1 MQDRLL
7 RALRPQLLGVFMV
20 LVLPV
25 CLWAEESNQPL
36 HVQLANGIE
45 AVVYP
50 PQYILDN
57 MTAHV
62 GNELLFLVDEV
73 RYHFITSTED
83 FLITNVG
90 DGRFHPMSVTTVIE
104 AMAALRMQD
113 AGLQLRVFVLP
124 FPRREVID
132 SSARADM
139 VFLSPGARE
148 VGDYAVHFTV
158 THELGHLYQYRWLPD
173 HEVHAWNYYRILR
186 GIEDHSRFND
196 RAAHRDR
203 PHEIF
208 AEDFRFLYGGPQSTY
223 SGSIENDELTLPS
236 EVEGL
241 EEFMTS
247 LRQGVP
253 SFAAR
258 LQSVPNP
265 FNPETEIR
273 VEFDAPPGVAP
284 VRVDVFDARGGLVR
298 CLHRG
303 PVSSRSLR
311 LPWDG
316 RNTAGTAV
324 GSGVYF
330 AQLDFAGR
338 RSSTKLLL
346 LK

>member
-1 MQDRLL
+1 MD
-7 RALRPQLLGVFMV
+7 ALRL
-20 LVLPV
+20 
-25 CLWAEESNQPL
+25 E
-36 HVQLANGIE
+36 
-45 AVVYP
+45 
-50 PQYILDN
+50 
-57 MTAHV
+57 
-62 GNELLFLVDEV
+62 
-73 RYHFITSTED
+73 
-83 FLITNVG
+83 
-90 DGRFHPMSVTTVIE
+90 
-104 AMAALRMQD
+104 D
-113 AGLQLRVFVLP
+113 AGLKLRVFVLP
-124 FPRREVID
+124 YPRRDVVD

-139 VFLSPGARE
+139 IFLSPGVRD
-148 VGDYAVHFTV
+148 VSDYAVHFTV

-173 HEVHAWNYYRILR
+173 HEVHAWNYYRMMR
-186 GIEDHSRFND
+186 NIEDLDRFND

-208 AEDFRFLYGGPQSTY
+208 AEDFRFMFGGPQSTY
-223 SGSIENDELTLPS
+223 SGSIENVDLALPS

-241 EEFMTS
+241 EDFVSS
-247 LRQGVP
+247 LRHGLP

-273 VEFDAPPGVAP
+273 VEFDAPPGPAP
-284 VRVDVFDARGGLVR
+284 VRVDVYDARGALVR

-303 PVSSRSLR
+303 PVSSRLLR

-316 RNTAGTAV
+316 RNTDGAEV

-330 AQLDFAGR
+330 AQLDFAGK